1 MKLEEFSQG
10 DITEIVRLYDEEKK
24 SVGSLSKQYGCSTKL
39 IGRLLRFVG
48 CDLRTCADQ
57 LRLSNQQRVDGMTQ
71 SILEEYKKGKS
82 MSELIRTFHTT
93 FSMLRKIFSENGVR
107 IRGNGEQTAL
117 NFKLN
122 PCAKEKLDELNS
134 VICMICKKRFKHI
147 TRNHLSSHNISVAS
161 YKEMYPNE
169 KLISDAT
176 HNLRLRT
183 FESRFGKKIADE
195 MKKNVSMTLIGRR
208 HSEETKIKIGKGNTG
223 KVRTPE
229 MRKRESESR
238 IGKTWEMLY
247 GVEKADALKK
257 QMSKTNKGR
266 KHTEKTKRKIGN
278 AHRGMKRPPGT
289 GKKISK
295 ALSKKIVFTM
305 CPTCGDVI
313 EMKGPSA
320 LRILSN
326 SSIGRFCSSE
336 CFYSFIKGRKLSE
349 EEKAHFYKNW
359 LNPAYV
365 EAYRKGRDAKPNKL
379 EMRFN
384 LFLDEHFPGKFKYV
398 GDFYC
403 WIAGK
408 NPDFIDFKNKKII
421 ELFGDYWHKGED
433 PQFRINHYKKHGYD
447 CLVLWEHECSGYDDI
462 VNKIQRLYDG

>member
-1 MKLEEFSQG
+1 MNYEDFSRV
-10 DITEIVRLYDEEKK
+10 DIAEIVMLYDVKMR
-24 SVGSLSKQYGCSTKL
+24 SMISLSKQYGCSPKL
-39 IGRLLRFVG
+39 IKKVLKNSG
-48 CDLRTCADQ
+48 CDLRVCADQ
-57 LRLSNQQRVDGMTQ
+57 LRLFNKQRIDGMVQ
-71 SILEEYKKGKS
+71 SILEEYRKGKS
-82 MSELIRTFHTT
+82 MSELIRNFHTT
-93 FSMLRKIFSENGVR
+93 FSMLRKIFSENDVR
-107 IRGNGEQTAL
+107 TRDSGEQTAL

-134 VICMICKKRFKHI
+134 VVCVICKKRFKQI
-147 TRNHLSSHNISVAS
+147 TWRHCLSHNISVAK

-169 KLISDAT
+169 KLISDTT

-195 MKKNVSMTLIGRR
+195 MKKNVSMTLIDRR

-238 IGKTWEMLY
+238 IGKTFEMLY
-247 GVEKADALKK
+247 GVEKAKEIKK
-257 QMSKTNKGR
+257 KIGKIHKGR
-266 KHTEKTKRKIGN
+266 KHTKETKKKIGD

-289 GKKISK
+289 GEKISK
-295 ALSKKIVFTM
+295 ATRKQSVFTM

-313 EMKGPSA
+313 E
-320 LRILSN
+320 LRMS
-326 SSIGRFCSSE
+326 SVAKFFSEHSIGVFCSPE
-336 CFYSFIKGRKLSE
+336 CFYSHIRGRKFLE
-349 EEKAHFYKNW
+349 KEKAHFYKNW

-379 EMRFN
+379 ETQFN
-384 LFLDEHFPGKFKYV
+384 LFLDKHFPDKFKYV

-433 PQFRINHYKKHGYD
+433 PQIRIDHYKKYGYD
-447 CLVLWEHECSGYDDI
+447 CLVLWEHECSGYDD
-462 VNKIQRLYDG
+462 VVDKIQRLYDG